1 MRRPHLLAV
10 PTTVLLAGSLSL
22 AACSSTVTGSGSGSL
37 AAVASA
43 TSSSAPSSVSAA
55 PTTSLS
61 PTASRTP
68 PTSSAPASKTSSAP
82 LGPATLLSMTI
93 TPPNCGASTDDKDIT
108 LSWTSK
114 NATEVWIEDSAVALG
129 LTGADPKSDGNGT
142 KLTNVSLSRGSL
154 PISFPCSD
162 TTDTA
167 HYYLLE
173 FYNTANTTM
182 DGQIQ
187 QVPRG

>member
-1 MRRPHLLAV
+1 
-10 PTTVLLAGSLSL
+10 
-22 AACSSTVTGSGSGSL
+22 
-37 AAVASA
+37 
-43 TSSSAPSSVSAA
+43 
-55 PTTSLS
+55 
-61 PTASRTP
+61 
-68 PTSSAPASKTSSAP
+68 
-82 LGPATLLSMTI
+82 MTI

-114 NATEVWIEDSAVALG
+114 NATEVWIEDSAVAVG
-129 LTGADPKSDGNGT
+129 LTGADPKNDGNGT
-142 KLTNVSLSRGSL
+142 KLTNVSLNKGSL

-173 FYNTANTTM
+173 VYNTANTTM
-182 DGQIQ
+182 DGQIT